1 MPANMSRRRFIGGA
15 DPAENGAAVAVV
27 SDGCFAA
34 KGIYCRSCGDI
45 CAERAIR
52 FTLQT
57 GGRATVAIDAELCTA
72 CGDCA
77 PICPAAAISI
87 PRVAR
92 SQTPETS
99 HA

>member
-1 MPANMSRRRFIGGA
+1 MSASMSRRRFLGGA
-15 DPAENGAAVAVV
+15 DPAENGEAVAVV
-27 SDGCFAA
+27 SEGCFAA

-45 CAERAIR
+45 CPERAIR
-52 FTLQT
+52 FNLQT

-77 PICPAAAISI
+77 PVCPASAISI
-87 PRVAR
+87 PHVAR
-92 SQTPETS
+92 PQTPEAS

>member
-1 MPANMSRRRFIGGA
+1 MPTNLSRRRFLGGA

-34 KGIYCRSCGDI
+34 KGIYCRSCGDA

-52 FTLQT
+52 FSPQP
-57 GGRATVAIDAELCTA
+57 GGRTAVVVDAELCTA

-77 PICPAAAISI
+77 PVCPASAISI
-87 PRVAR
+87 PRAAR
-92 SQTPETS
+92 SRTMEAR
-99 HA
+99 HV